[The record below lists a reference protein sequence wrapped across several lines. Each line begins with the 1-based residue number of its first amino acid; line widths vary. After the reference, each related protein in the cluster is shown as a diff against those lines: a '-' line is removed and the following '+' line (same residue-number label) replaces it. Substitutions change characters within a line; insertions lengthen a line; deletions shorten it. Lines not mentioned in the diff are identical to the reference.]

1 MKLLDAPPTHD
12 IGEEVPLITEKPM
25 NDQLKKFKD
34 YAESEIDE
42 LSDRV
47 NKADV
52 DGRWKDTINEAPKK
66 LQPWIKYGIPV
77 VVVFFILVFVFGG

>member
-34 YAESEIDE
+34 YAESEINE

-52 DGRWKDTINEAPKK
+52 DGEWREAIESAPVKAR
-66 LQPWIKYGIPV
+66 PWIKYGIPV